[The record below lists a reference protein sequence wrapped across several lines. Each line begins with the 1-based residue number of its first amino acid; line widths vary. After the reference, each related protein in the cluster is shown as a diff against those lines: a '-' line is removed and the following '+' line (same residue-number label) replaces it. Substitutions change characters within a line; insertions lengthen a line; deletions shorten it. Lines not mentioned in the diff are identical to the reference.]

1 MSFFKSIGT
10 KKEKEEKSVK
20 TEFNSNL
27 PSLEFVGNREVII
40 EGSKGVLLYS
50 QEKIRINTISMV
62 LEFSGRNLN
71 LKCISDSALIID
83 GFIFDVSFCV

>member
-1 MSFFKSIGT
+1 MSFFKSKGT
-10 KKEKEEKSVK
+10 KKEKEEKSVN
-20 TEFNSNL
+20 TEFNSDL

-50 QEKIRINTISMV
+50 QEKIRINTVSMV

-71 LKCISDSALIID
+71 LKCISDTALIID
-83 GFIFDVSFCV
+83 GFICEVSFCM